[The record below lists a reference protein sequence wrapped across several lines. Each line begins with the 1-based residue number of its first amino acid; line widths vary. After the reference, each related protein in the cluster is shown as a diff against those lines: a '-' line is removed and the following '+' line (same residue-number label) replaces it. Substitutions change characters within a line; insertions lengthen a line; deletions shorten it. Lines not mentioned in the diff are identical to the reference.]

1 MRLALGLAVADDVA
15 RLVLVDATD
24 PSSVFDETEIAIA
37 GQTTE
42 PLIATIVDTDKSV
55 AQQGHQLS
63 ATNICWPGG
72 GAGKSAE
79 LVAALT
85 RSGVSSVSLVSAT
98 DAATAF
104 VRNTAA
110 AAGAHTSALLLLDG
124 DTAGLSVVGPDAA
137 TTSLID
143 IEDLTHTGPAVAG
156 DKLMDRLRDETGGAQ
171 NLYVVS
177 SSGDATTLSDQ
188 LQQTAPVPVHT
199 ADNPAFMLARGAAM
213 VTDAVNTAPTMSR
226 PAVTGHGS
234 IPSQNL
240 AYSMADDS
248 GPLDLAYASTGTSGP
263 LQTPL
268 APLSYGDRA
277 GVAGVSGASATAVPV
292 ETDDLAP
299 PPARP
304 KVLLV
309 GSTIA
314 AAIVVGFAVLAVG
327 VAVQIKPTASNQAVR
342 DIEAVPGK
350 YLPVMPGQAPTA
362 EPDRSQYLPPVVPV
376 EASPPTDGPPVYVA
390 GAPQQYSTSAG
401 SMGDAPAA
409 IPDVGGPA
417 AAPPPGEPGI
427 PVPMGGIPN
436 PMNGF
441 NINNWLP
448 SGLTID
454 VAQLASVLAPCG
466 PGNIRC
472 IVTKTGCLPSDS
484 KCMSTTLPT
493 KFGCTDVG
501 VNGCATTSKT
511 LAADDPKKGPKPVE
525 ASCSSG
531 ATCAP
536 QGPSVDSK
544 TGLDGPKVEPN
555 SPGVLSSSSSSS
567 SSSSPPSSS
576 SPNSSP
582 PSSSAE
588 RSASSS
594 SSTPPSTS
602 KETSSSSS
610 SSSSPSSPPSST
622 KETNSS
628 PPPPSSSSAVPSPQ
642 STTPTPAFA
651 PPKPTTQAPAPE
663 PVVTTQAPPPP
674 VTRTTQA
681 PTVEAPAPEPPPVT
695 RAPKTVEA
703 PPVTQQAPPVTRQAP
718 VVTQEA
724 PAPTQAPIFQM
735 PVLPP
740 LFGGGSPS
748 HSGGSSATTTVS
760 SSR

>member
-15 RLVLVDATD
+15 RLALIDATN
-24 PSSVFDETEIAIA
+24 PSSVFDETEIAID

-42 PLIATIVDTDKSV
+42 PLIATIVDTDKSI

-63 ATNICWPGG
+63 VTNICWPDAGT
-72 GAGKSAE
+72 GAAKGAE

-85 RSGVSSVSLVSAT
+85 RAGVSSVSLVSTT

-104 VRNTAA
+104 VRSTATV
-110 AAGAHTSALLLLDG
+110 AGAHTSALLLLDG
-124 DTAGLSVVGPDAA
+124 DTAGLSVVGPDDT

-143 IEDLTHTGPAVAG
+143 IEDLNYTGPAEAG

-171 NLYVVS
+171 SLYVVS
-177 SSGDATTLSDQ
+177 TTGDATMLSDQ

-199 ADNPAFMLARGAAM
+199 DANPAFMLARGAAM
-213 VTDAVNTAPTMSR
+213 VIDAANTAPTMSR

-248 GPLDLAYASTGTSGP
+248 GPLDLAYTSTGASGP

-268 APLSYGDRA
+268 APLSYGDGA
-277 GVAGVSGASATAVPV
+277 GMAGASGASVPAAPV

-299 PPARP
+299 PAARP

-342 DIEAVPGK
+342 DVEAVPGK
-350 YLPVMPGQAPTA
+350 YLPVMPGQATTA
-362 EPDRSQYLPPVVPV
+362 EPDHSQYLPPVVPV
-376 EASPPTDGPPVYVA
+376 EATPPTDGPAVYVA
-390 GAPQQYSTSAG
+390 GAPQQYSASADSVG
-401 SMGDAPAA
+401 AVPATV
-409 IPDVGGPA
+409 PDA
-417 AAPPPGEPGI
+417 AAPAPALPPLDAGVPA
-427 PVPMGGIPN
+427 PMGGIPN

-472 IVTKTGCLPSDS
+472 IVNKTGCLPSDS

-501 VNGCATTSKT
+501 VNGCATTSKP
-511 LAADDPKKGPKPVE
+511 LVADDPKKGPKPVE
-525 ASCSSG
+525 TACPSG

-536 QGPSVDSK
+536 QGPPIDSK
-544 TGLDGPKVEPN
+544 AGLDGPKVEPN
-555 SPGVLSSSSSSS
+555 SPGV
-567 SSSSPPSSS
+567 
-576 SPNSSP
+576 SPNSS
-582 PSSSAE
+582 
-588 RSASSS
+588 
-594 SSTPPSTS
+594 T
-602 KETSSSSS
+602 SSS
-610 SSSSPSSPPSST
+610 SSSSPSPSSPNSITSSSAAESSAASSPSSSASSAPSST
-622 KETNSS
+622 KEPSSS
-628 PPPPSSSSAVPSPQ
+628 PPSPSPSSSSAAPSPQ

-681 PTVEAPAPEPPPVT
+681 PTVDAPAPEPPPVT

-703 PPVTQQAPPVTRQAP
+703 PPVTQEAPPVTREAP
-718 VVTQEA
+718 VVTQQA

-748 HSGGSSATTTVS
+748 NSGKSSATTTVS
-760 SSR
+760 SSP